1 MERVQITGGGNGVY
15 TDTKGRRL
23 YTMGDYSPAVGE
35 WVWTNGTTIY
45 GHIEAGYTPPVFSGH
60 PGPVLPVPFFS
71 YQNGTNRVMDLQ
83 ADGTLGDFVSFTY
96 KDKPILAYVGDE
108 EHAYGGIY
116 GNGNGY
122 AWYNL
127 ITGDFLGY
135 FRPEDACIAENGDLL
150 TIESEKGSRYDAG
163 TVESETYKFKAGI
176 FYEGAGAYDLGA
188 PKETDIISG
197 MYCEKSTATP
207 SPSSS
212 TKGTVVLRR
221 NGRITQT
228 IELDHYMKAAGN
240 EAFLRVSRIHDM
252 NGGCG
257 EGRTFIFHWDG
268 RNNRIQAGKIPRPAP
283 VLKSMSAA
291 ASNLKIYP
299 DGSYMGYVYISAYA
313 LAYPVVETET
323 NKSFVSMDPGETPRE
338 MVKDFFTA
346 NISLNRVTGIGR
358 TEGEYS
364 YSVSQSVSGAF
375 YGGAV
380 AKLGPQ
386 PEPKMSMFNPLP
398 GHRFAATRYTGRAST
413 IAEIASFENW
423 VILSLNSIAY
433 TGLVIGDGRV
443 KRIRNEIRDA
453 KMEPVSSEKD
463 TLVRNPFPKEYDIRN
478 GFKVMLDLYDES
490 QLLGVKALTLI
501 GPDREKVVT
510 IDDTSW
516 WSVFLYNWE
525 KMIACRLDKDRY
537 AVMLSRPYYSLVI
550 IDKGNITA
558 AGNGYALQCFSLV
571 KFKNR
576 SILKKG
582 IGDLCGGK
590 EGR

>member
-23 YTMGDYSPAVGE
+23 YTMGDYSPAAGA

-45 GHIEAGYTPPVFSGH
+45 GHIEAGYTLPVFLRQ
-60 PGPVLPVPFFS
+60 PEPILPVPFLS
-71 YQNGTNRVMDLQ
+71 YQDGHYKVMDLQ

-96 KDKPILAYVGDE
+96 KDKPLQAYVGDE
-108 EHAYGGIY
+108 KHAYGGIN

-127 ITGDFLGY
+127 ITGDFLGC
-135 FRPEDACIAENGDLL
+135 FSPEDACIAENGDLL

-176 FYEGAGAYDLGA
+176 FFEEEVDYDLEA
-188 PKETDIISG
+188 PKEVKIISG
-197 MYCEKSTATP
+197 MYCEKSTATQ

-212 TKGTVVLRR
+212 AKGTVVLRR
-221 NGRITQT
+221 NGRVTQT
-228 IELDHYMKAAGN
+228 IELDQYMKAAGN
-240 EAFLRVSRIHDM
+240 EAFSRASRIHDM

-257 EGRTFIFHWDG
+257 DGRTFIFHWDG

-283 VLKSMSAA
+283 VLKSMSADA
-291 ASNLKIYP
+291 GNLKIYP

-346 NISLNRVTGIGR
+346 NISLSRVTGIGR

-398 GHRFAATRYTGRAST
+398 GHRFVATRYTGRAST

-443 KRIRNEIRDA
+443 KRIRNEIMDA
-453 KMEPVSSEKD
+453 KMEPVSSEQD
-463 TLVRNPFPKEYDIRN
+463 TLVRNPIPKEYDIRN

-490 QLLGVKALTLI
+490 QPSSVKALTLI

-510 IDDTSW
+510 IDNNSM
-516 WSVFLYNWE
+516 WSAYCYNWA

-537 AVMLSRPYYSLVI
+537 AVMISRSDYPLLI

-576 SILKKG
+576 SILQKG
-582 IGDLCGGK
+582 IWDLCGSK
-590 EGR
+590 DGR

>member
-1 MERVQITGGGNGVY
+1 MERVQIVRGENGVFW
-15 TDTKGRRL
+15 DARGRRL
-23 YTMGDYSPAVGE
+23 VTMGDINPRAGD

-45 GHIEAGYTPPVFSGH
+45 GHREAGYTPPVFSGH

-108 EHAYGGIY
+108 KHAYGGIY

-150 TIESEKGSRYDAG
+150 TIESENGSRYDAG
-163 TVESETYKFKAGI
+163 TVESETYSLSACI
-176 FYEGAGAYDLGA
+176 IAEMVGAF
-188 PKETDIISG
+188 ETWIKSG

-212 TKGTVVLRR
+212 AKGTVVLRR
-221 NGRITQT
+221 NGRVTQT
-228 IELDHYMKAAGN
+228 IELDPYMKEAGN
-240 EAFLRVSRIHDM
+240 EAFFRASRIHDM
-252 NGGCG
+252 NGGRG
-257 EGRTFIFHWDG
+257 DG
-268 RNNRIQAGKIPRPAP
+268 RAFVFHYRNYSDQSGEIQSGKIPRPAP
-283 VLKSMSAA
+283 VLKSMSAGA
-291 ASNLKIYP
+291 GNLKIYP
-299 DGSYMGYVYISAYA
+299 DGSYMGYVFANGYA

-323 NKSFVSMDPGETPRE
+323 NKAFVSKDPGATPRE

-346 NISLNRVTGIGR
+346 SVSVGHIIGIGQ

-364 YSVSQSVSGAF
+364 HSISLSASGAF
-375 YGGAV
+375 YGGAI
-380 AKLGPQ
+380 AKLGSQ
-386 PEPKMSMFNPLP
+386 PEPRMSMFNPLP
-398 GHRFAATRYTGRAST
+398 GHRLTATRYTGRAST
-413 IAEIASFENW
+413 VDANASSENW
-423 VILSLNSIAY
+423 VILSLDSIVY
-433 TGLVIGDGRV
+433 TGLIFGNSRG
-443 KRIRNEIRDA
+443 KRIRHEILDA
-453 KMEPVSSEKD
+453 KMGPVSSEQD
-463 TLVRNPFPKEYDIRN
+463 ILVKKPIPKEYDIRN

-490 QLLGVKALTLI
+490 QPSSVKALTLI
-501 GPDREKVVT
+501 GPDGEKVVT
-510 IDDTSW
+510 IENSSS
-516 WSVFLYNWE
+516 WSVFLYNWS

-537 AVMLSRPYYSLVI
+537 AVMISQSHYPLLI
-550 IDKGNITA
+550 IDKGKITA
-558 AGNGYALQCFSLV
+558 AGNGYTLQCFSLA
-571 KFKNR
+571 KFRNS

-582 IGDLCGGK
+582 IWDLCGGK

>member
-1 MERVQITGGGNGVY
+1 MERVQIVRGENGVFW
-15 TDTKGRRL
+15 DAKGRRL
-23 YTMGDYSPAVGE
+23 ITMGDINPRAGD

-45 GHIEAGYTPPVFSGH
+45 GHREAGYTPPVFSGQ
-60 PGPVLPVPFFS
+60 PEPVLPVPFFS
-71 YQNGTNRVMDLQ
+71 YQDGTYRVMDLE

-163 TVESETYKFKAGI
+163 TVESETYSLSACI
-176 FYEGAGAYDLGA
+176 IAEMVGAF
-188 PKETDIISG
+188 ETRILSG
-197 MYCEKSTATP
+197 MYCTKSTATP

-212 TKGTVVLRR
+212 AKGTVVLRR
-221 NGRITQT
+221 NGRVTQT
-228 IELDHYMKAAGN
+228 IELDPYMKAAGN
-240 EAFLRVSRIHDM
+240 EAFFRASRIHDM
-252 NGGCG
+252 NGGRG
-257 EGRTFIFHWDG
+257 DGRTFIFHWRTYSNWDD
-268 RNNRIQAGKIPRPAP
+268 NTIQSGKIPRPAP
-283 VLKSMSAA
+283 VLKSMSAGA
-291 ASNLKIYP
+291 GNLKIYP
-299 DGSYMGYVYISAYA
+299 DGSYMGYVFANGYA

-323 NKSFVSMDPGETPRE
+323 NKAFESKDPGATPRG

-346 NISLNRVTGIGR
+346 SVSVGHIIGIGQ

-364 YSVSQSVSGAF
+364 HNISLSASGAF
-375 YGGAV
+375 YGGAI
-380 AKLGPQ
+380 AKLGSP
-386 PEPKMSMFNPLP
+386 PASTMSMFNPLP
-398 GHRFAATRYTGRAST
+398 GHRLTATRYTGRAST
-413 IAEIASFENW
+413 VDTNASSENW
-423 VILSLNSIAY
+423 VILSLDSIVY
-433 TGLVIGDGRV
+433 TGLIFGNSRGE
-443 KRIRNEIRDA
+443 RIRHEILDA
-453 KMEPVSSEKD
+453 KMGPVSSEQDILAK
-463 TLVRNPFPKEYDIRN
+463 NSIPKEYDIRN

-490 QLLGVKALTLI
+490 QPSSVKALTLI
-501 GPDREKVVT
+501 GPDGEKVVT
-510 IDDTSW
+510 IENSSS
-516 WSVFLYNWE
+516 WSVFLYNWA

-537 AVMLSRPYYSLVI
+537 AVMISQSHYPLLI
-550 IDKGNITA
+550 IDKGKITA

-571 KFKNR
+571 KFRNS

-582 IGDLCGGK
+582 IWNLCGSK